1 MAGLGTACPSAAYDD
16 VIESITDWA
25 FSSPISAT
33 ISSMPSQC
41 QTYQSVKNIR

>member
-25 FSSPISAT
+25 FSSPIST
-33 ISSMPSQC
+33 GSQLAS
-41 QTYQSVKNIR
+41 TSTRPKTA